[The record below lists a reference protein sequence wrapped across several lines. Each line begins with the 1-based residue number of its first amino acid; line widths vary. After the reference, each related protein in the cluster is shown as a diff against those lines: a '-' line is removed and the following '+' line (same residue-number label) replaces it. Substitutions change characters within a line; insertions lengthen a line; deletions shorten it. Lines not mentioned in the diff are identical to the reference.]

1 MKKSS
6 RGVTRSL
13 YNYGLQRANLFT
25 DEGQRLFLLIRDKVH
40 TLIAQSGAVRMQEII
55 SSVSG
60 DTWDMMA
67 CVDRLVELGE
77 IREVTQPNSCP
88 AQHCVYVS
96 AKSE

>member
-1 MKKSS
+1 M
-6 RGVTRSL
+6 
-13 YNYGLQRANLFT
+13 GLQRANLFT
-25 DEGQRLFLLIRDKVH
+25 DEGQKLFLLIRDKVH

-67 CVDRLVELGE
+67 CMDRLVELGE
-77 IREVTQPNSCP
+77 LREVTQLNSCP